1 MTYEQITERI
11 AALTAEHARHVT
23 IVQTCRAQIDT
34 STHEAARLKGMI
46 QGLQEV
52 KDAMK
57 PILVDAGPAP
67 AGMPETPRVDPKH
80 IDPERATVIPIFPPE
95 PVGN

>member
-67 AGMPETPRVDPKH
+67 AGCPRPQGGPQAHRPRARDGDPH
-80 IDPERATVIPIFPPE
+80 LSS
-95 PVGN
+95 